1 MHHSASLSQCAA
13 MPWDAMGGMCVCV
26 VGDAPNELS
35 RAVATKCSEALGSE
49 AGVGAENVEAV
60 RNRQKRPDKCKRK
73 GNNKKIQEVDMN

>member
-1 MHHSASLSQCAA
+1 MEASTVNRIDVMHHSASLSQCAA

-49 AGVGAENVEAV
+49 AGVAENVEAV
-60 RNRQKRPDKCKRK
+60 RNRQKRPI
-73 GNNKKIQEVDMN
+73 NSL